1 MSLFTKGAAVHF
13 TGSLTQTLTKRCTV
27 RWVQHDTNTWYDITI
42 QYNALHR
49 NMTQHILLKPVIPSP
64 HPIFRNDPFP
74 PPKYRNKLW
83 QSSGYTKQKIK
94 HVM

>member
-13 TGSLTQTLTKRCTV
+13 TGSLTQTLTKRYTV

-42 QYNALHR
+42 QNNALHR

-64 HPIFRNDPFP
+64 TQSFKMIRSPLPNTGI
-74 PPKYRNKLW
+74 
-83 QSSGYTKQKIK
+83 SSGRALDILSKKSS
-94 HVM
+94 M